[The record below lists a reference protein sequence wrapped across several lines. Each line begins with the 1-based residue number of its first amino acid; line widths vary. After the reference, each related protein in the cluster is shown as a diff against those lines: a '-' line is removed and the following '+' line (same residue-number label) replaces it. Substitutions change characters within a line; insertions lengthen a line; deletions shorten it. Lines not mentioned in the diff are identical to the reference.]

1 MSYPGYPPISS
12 TPPPMTT
19 SDNHLTTSPYPSA
32 PPMPHMIAPIAPPM
46 YAPPLPAPPMYAP
59 LPAPVP
65 IASPNDPRPSYPTA
79 PAPAPALAPA
89 LAPTL
94 APAPA
99 PAPAPIS
106 VPTAQPEHSEMKGW
120 TFVNILLVIILLC
133 CCITSISNLLSGDI
147 PTAILTIICLSFFYW
162 IYSYYNRIDPAHP
175 KLPASLAG
183 ININVGR

>member
-12 TPPPMTT
+12 APPSMTM

-32 PPMPHMIAPIAPPM
+32 PPMPHMVAPTAPPM

-59 LPAPVP
+59 PL
-65 IASPNDPRPSYPTA
+65 
-79 PAPAPALAPA
+79 PAPAPIAPPNYPMPTYPTAPA
-89 LAPTL
+89 LAPT
-94 APAPA
+94 
-99 PAPAPIS
+99 PILSS
-106 VPTAQPEHSEMKGW
+106 VPAAQPEHSEHSEMKGW

-162 IYSYYNRIDPAHP
+162 IYSYYNRIDPTHP
-175 KLPASLAG
+175 KLPSSLGG

>member
-12 TPPPMTT
+12 TPPPMIT

-32 PPMPHMIAPIAPPM
+32 PPMPHMVSPTAPPM
-46 YAPPLPAPPMYAP
+46 YAPPLPAPV
-59 LPAPVP
+59 PAP
-65 IASPNDPRPSYPTA
+65 IAPPNYPMPTYPT
-79 PAPAPALAPA
+79 APALAPA
-89 LAPTL
+89 PV
-94 APAPA
+94 
-99 PAPAPIS
+99 S
-106 VPTAQPEHSEMKGW
+106 VPAAQPEHSEHSEMKGW

-133 CCITSISNLLSGDI
+133 CCIKSISNLLSGDI

-175 KLPASLAG
+175 KLPASLGG